1 MESSDLQI
9 DEVAVSS
16 GKSNAG
22 QPALL
27 WRVIAWIF
35 PVFYLLCMIFIWCVF
50 ALPLRTFEL
59 VAGVPVDY
67 QGLASIATIVFFPI
81 SVLVMFFKST
91 WFRKRFL
98 LMLVIW
104 TLLAYPM
111 LGTINKIMHGAF
123 SKNLSFWGQK
133 IEQ

>member
-9 DEVAVSS
+9 DEVVVSS

-22 QPALL
+22 QPALIL
-27 WRVIAWIF
+27 RVIAWIY
-35 PVFYLLCMIFIWCVF
+35 PVSYLICMIFIWCIF

-67 QGLASIATIVFFPI
+67 QGLASIATMMFFPI
-81 SVLVMFFKST
+81 SVLVMFFKSA
-91 WFRKRFL
+91 WLRKRFFLL
-98 LMLVIW
+98 LMIW

-111 LGTINKIMHGAF
+111 LGTINKVMHGAVL
-123 SKNLSFWGQK
+123 KTLGM
-133 IEQ
+133 